1 MKTQIETRSKP
12 KITTEAKNHK
22 AIVEHDTTIIN
33 EKEKV
38 MNIVKTAKTV
48 KAIKPVSGVVT
59 TVTIGTVTPKTTK
72 AVKVSTAIKVSTVPA
87 MKTFAEFVLQL
98 REVLGQTQAEL
109 AKLLDVKQNSVS
121 NWELSDTLPR
131 RVVIARIK
139 HVLKTRKL
147 SNWIP
152 VLDRVVSKL

>member
-1 MKTQIETRSKP
+1 MKTQTETKSKQNA
-12 KITTEAKNHK
+12 TATAKNHQ
-22 AIVEHDTTIIN
+22 AIVEHDTTITK
-33 EKEKV
+33 EKEKI
-38 MNIVKTAKTV
+38 MNIVKIAKAV
-48 KAIKPVSGVVT
+48 KPTSGVVT
-59 TVTIGTVTPKTTK
+59 TVTIGTGTPKT
-72 AVKVSTAIKVSTVPA
+72 VKVSTVPI

-131 RVVIARIK
+131 RVVVARIK

-147 SNWIP
+147 SGWTK
-152 VLDRVVSKL
+152 VLDKIVNKS